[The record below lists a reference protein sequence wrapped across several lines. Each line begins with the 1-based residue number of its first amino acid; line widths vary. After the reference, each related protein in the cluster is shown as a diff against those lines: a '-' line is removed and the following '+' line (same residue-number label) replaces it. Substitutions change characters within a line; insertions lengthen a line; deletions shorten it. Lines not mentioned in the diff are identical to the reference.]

1 MEENNIVSK
10 NIIIKSFTHNNDD
23 LILSNENNIKY
34 LLKVKEGTINVI
46 IKNCQ
51 GKEVGIKYLDEGDLI
66 KIKGYK
72 IDKNKII
79 IKKIYIKT
87 KYLFNSE
94 SSDDFELY

>member
-1 MEENNIVSK
+1 MEQNNIVSE
-10 NIIIKSFTHNNDD
+10 NIIIRSFLHDKED
-23 LILSNENNIKY
+23 LILNNENNIKY
-34 LLKVKEGTINVI
+34 LLKIKDGTIKVI

-51 GKEVGIKYLDEGDLI
+51 GEEVGINYLEEGDVV

-87 KYLFNSE
+87 KYIFNSE